1 MKRVVGS
8 AVDPETE
15 STDLGFLRARAQS
28 LPPDAPQL
36 DRLCRVV
43 ADLGRWA
50 ALQPAAVALTWLP
63 DGGPPETFTYGALAA
78 AVATQSAH
86 LAASGASR
94 VALLAGTDPHTV
106 VAMLGALAAGVPCLL
121 LNPGDPRA
129 RLEDILATHPCDLV
143 LRSPY
148 VGDHVRDIA
157 TALPGV
163 GEGHLSADAFE
174 RHGALDEPA
183 LLFGTSGS
191 TAASKVVVQ
200 SERCVS
206 ANAAAMRLVH
216 SLGPGTRIMG
226 GLPLHHVNG
235 VHLTVMAPVHAGAEV
250 VLPQSLSVLGHGRLL
265 ENYPVDLASVV
276 PPVLEGMTVTA
287 GRWRPPARLRYVVT
301 AAAPLSASLARR
313 FIDRVGVRL
322 VQGYGLTETTNF
334 ATTVP
339 VDLDEADHRAILL
352 DLDPPSVGVA
362 VPGNVV
368 AVLDEADQPVDAG
381 IVGEVCVRGL
391 NVMEG
396 YAGRPDLTLKSFAG
410 GWFHTGDL
418 GCWRSGP
425 GGARFIFLTGRLKN
439 VAKVSGDAVSLEEV
453 DRAALAVPG
462 VVDAACVA
470 QDDSLTGER
479 LTLFVQLDGST
490 TTGDVLDHIRRR
502 IPPAAVPVQCRSVE
516 RIARTPTG
524 KLRRADLIGTNPP

>member
-1 MKRVVGS
+1 M
-8 AVDPETE
+8 
-15 STDLGFLRARAQS
+15 TDLGYLRARVQS
-28 LPPDAPQL
+28 LPPEAPQL
-36 DRLCRVV
+36 DPLGRVV
-43 ADLGRWA
+43 ADLCRWA

-63 DGGPPETFTYGALAA
+63 DDGPPETFTYLGLAA
-78 AVATQSAH
+78 AVAAQSER
-86 LAASGASR
+86 LSASGANR
-94 VALLAGTDPHTV
+94 VALLAGTDPQTV
-106 VAMLGALAAGVPCLL
+106 VALLGALAAGVPCLL
-121 LNPGDPRA
+121 LNPVDPRA
-129 RLEDILATHPCDLV
+129 RLEDVLATHPCDLV

-157 TALPGV
+157 APLPRLA
-163 GEGHLSADAFE
+163 EGHLSVGGFE
-174 RHGALDEPA
+174 RHAALDKPA

-206 ANAAAMRLVH
+206 ANAAAMKLVH
-216 SLGPGTRIMG
+216 RLGPGTRIMG
-226 GLPLHHVNG
+226 GLPLYHVNG

-250 VLPQSLSVLGHGRLL
+250 VLPQTLSVLGHGRLL
-265 ENYPVDLASVV
+265 ENNPVDLASVV

-287 GRWRPPARLRYVVT
+287 GRWRPPSRLRYVVT
-301 AAAPLSASLARR
+301 AAAPLSASLAHR
-313 FIDRVGVRL
+313 FTDRVGVRL

-339 VDLDEADHRAILL
+339 VDLDEADHRAMLL
-352 DLDPPSVGVA
+352 DTDPPSVGVA

-368 AVLDEADQPVDAG
+368 AVLDEAGQLLEAG
-381 IVGEVCVRGL
+381 VVGEVCVRGL

-396 YAGRPDLTLKSFAG
+396 YAGRPDLTVESFAG

-418 GCWRSGP
+418 GYWRSGP
-425 GGARFIFLTGRLKN
+425 GGVPFFFLTGRLKN
-439 VAKVSGDAVSLEEV
+439 VAKVSGEAVSLEEV

-470 QDDSLTGER
+470 QDDHLTGER

-516 RIARTPTG
+516 RIARTSTG
-524 KLRRADLIGTNPP
+524 KVRRADPIGGNPP